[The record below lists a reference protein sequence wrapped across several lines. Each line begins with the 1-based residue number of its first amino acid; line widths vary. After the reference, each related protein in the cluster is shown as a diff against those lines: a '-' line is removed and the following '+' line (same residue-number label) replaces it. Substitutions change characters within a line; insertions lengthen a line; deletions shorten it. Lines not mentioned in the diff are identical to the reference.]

1 MTGTASL
8 VFEQDF
14 TGTYAGDISGGR
26 GSLTKLGTG
35 KVILTGTNS
44 YGFGTTVSGGILQ
57 GDTDSLQGSIVD
69 NANVTFDQA
78 ADGTFSGNI
87 SGSGSLTKTGAGTLI
102 FNSNNN
108 YSGGTTIEDG
118 LLQIGDANNQVS
130 FAGAVVANGGGGF
143 TVAMRTP
150 ARSRP
155 SPPTTA
161 RQSGFTAGP
170 PQAALSSSPMT
181 APPPASPAAAT
192 PARPI

>member
-1 MTGTASL
+1 M
-8 VFEQDF
+8 
-14 TGTYAGDISGGR
+14 
-26 GSLTKLGTG
+26 
-35 KVILTGTNS
+35 
-44 YGFGTTVSGGILQ
+44 
-57 GDTDSLQGSIVD
+57 D

-78 ADGTFSGNI
+78 ADGSFSGNI
-87 SGSGSLTKTGAGTLI
+87 SGSGSLTKTGAGTLV

-118 LLQIGDANNQVS
+118 LLQIGDADNQVS
-130 FAGAVVANGGGGF
+130 FAGAVVANGSGGF
-143 TVAMRTP
+143 DVVHADTT
-150 ARSRP
+150 RSRP

-161 RQSGFTAGP
+161 RRSGFTTAP